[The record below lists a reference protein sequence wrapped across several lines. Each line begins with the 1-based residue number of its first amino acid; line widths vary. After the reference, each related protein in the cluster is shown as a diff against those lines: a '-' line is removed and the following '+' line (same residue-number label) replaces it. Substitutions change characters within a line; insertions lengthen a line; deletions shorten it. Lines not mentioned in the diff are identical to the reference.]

1 MMLQPG
7 CVTTGSTGPLVP
19 SPSLS
24 IAPSL
29 SVSFCVS
36 LSSSELPS
44 RLLFR
49 QNSNLRFP
57 TKRYAGG
64 KIMVVKRYSLVS
76 YRQKFEFR
84 KTISDK
90 SGR

>member
-64 KIMVVKRYSLVS
+64 KIKIVNHWILVS
-76 YRQKFEFR
+76 YGKILGLR
-84 KTISDK
+84 KTIGDK